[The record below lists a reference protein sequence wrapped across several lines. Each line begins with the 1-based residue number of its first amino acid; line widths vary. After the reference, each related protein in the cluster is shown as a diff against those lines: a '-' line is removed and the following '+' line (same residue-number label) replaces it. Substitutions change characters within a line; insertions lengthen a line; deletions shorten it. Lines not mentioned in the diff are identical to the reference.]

1 MPSMA
6 VIPDNEPESARAG
19 DTWKWTRSLSDYP
32 APAWTLKYR
41 FKNAAGGFEVVGSAS
56 GSDYAITVAAATT
69 AVYAAGTYNWIAW
82 VEGGSSEKYT
92 VDSGVLEVLPEYRSG
107 GAAVALDD
115 RSHAKTMLDRI
126 EAWLETKDPAV
137 AEYEI
142 AGRRMKYIP
151 IIDLIKLR
159 DRYRGEV
166 VREADAARLA
176 AGLPGRNK
184 LLVRFNGNG

>member
-1 MPSMA
+1 MA

-19 DTWKWTRSLSDYP
+19 DTWKWTRTFADYP
-32 APAWTLKYR
+32 ADTWTLTYR
-41 FKNAAGGFEVVGSAS
+41 FKNAAGGFEIVAGVS
-56 GSDYAITVAAATT
+56 GTTHSVNVAAATT
-69 AVYAAGTYNWIAW
+69 SAYAAGSYSWIAW
-82 VEGGSSEKYT
+82 VAGGSSEKYT
-92 VDSGVLEVLPEYRSG
+92 VDNGTLQVLPEYRTGLST
-107 GAAVALDD
+107 AALDD

-151 IIDLIKLR
+151 IIELVKLR

-166 VREADAARLA
+166 SREADAARLA
-176 AGLPGRNK
+176 AGLPSRNK
-184 LLVRFNGNG
+184 LLVRFNGNR